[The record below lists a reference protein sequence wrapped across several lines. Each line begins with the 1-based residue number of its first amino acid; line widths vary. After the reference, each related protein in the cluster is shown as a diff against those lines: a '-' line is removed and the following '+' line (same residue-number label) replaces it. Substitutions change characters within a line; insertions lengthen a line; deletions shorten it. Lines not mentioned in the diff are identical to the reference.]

1 MLYLVSHFVL
11 CSVSCCIALLCS
23 LLLMCIFGFALCWL
37 LHSLLLSFHNF
48 HNGNAVVCGVN
59 TMKWK
64 CRKQQFDSSDYW
76 GTSALDN
83 ICTHMSPST
92 VNIGFL
98 SGKAPL
104 QTALWQEKFFRK
116 NCCQTLTHSLIMYD
130 NGFLLIP
137 PLTTLGAPC
146 TSH

>member
-11 CSVSCCIALLCS
+11 CSVSCCISLLCS
-23 LLLMCIFGFALCWL
+23 LFLMCIFEFALCWL

-76 GTSALDN
+76 GMSASIFALTCLLLLW
-83 ICTHMSPST
+83 ILVSFQVRLLYRQHC
-92 VNIGFL
+92 
-98 SGKAPL
+98 GKRNV
-104 QTALWQEKFFRK
+104 FRK